1 MMSLQGAL
9 YPWRFRIVLALLA
22 LLVGVIAWRI
32 VDLQVMDQGFLKGQ
46 GDARSVRHIPIPAH
60 RGLITDR
67 NGEPLAVST
76 PVTTL
81 WGNPKELQAARA
93 RWPELA
99 KALGQDAAVLSERL
113 QSQASRE
120 FMYLVR
126 GLTPEQGQ
134 EILDL
139 KIPGVYAQEEFRRF
153 YPAGEVAAHVVGFTD
168 IDDRGREGMELA
180 YDEWLAGVPGKRQVL
195 KDRRGR
201 LIKDVQVT
209 KNAKPGKAMALSI
222 DLRLQYLAH
231 SELRNV
237 VHEYGAKAAS
247 LVMVD
252 VKTGEILAMA
262 NQPTYNPNNRRNLQP
277 AAMRNRAMID
287 VFEPGSTV
295 KPFSIA
301 AALAT
306 GKYQPDSVVNT
317 LPGWMRIGR
326 YTIRDVS
333 RGGMLSLTGILMK
346 SSNVGISKIA
356 LDIGA
361 EPVYAVMQQAG
372 FGQDT
377 GLGFPGERVGNL
389 PNHRKWRDA
398 ETASLAYGY
407 GLSVT
412 AVQLAHAYAVL
423 GNQGTNVP
431 LSLLRLD
438 RAQDGVQVIDKQISG
453 TVLQM
458 LRAVV
463 EEEGGGGARAK
474 VPGYHV
480 GGKSGTAKK
489 ISGTGGYT
497 KDAYRSFFAGVAPLS
512 NPRIAAVVV
521 VDEPSKGQYYGG
533 LVAAP
538 VFGKVM
544 ARALRLMNVA
554 PDNLPPPAELQT
566 AEAAKGKEGAADAD
580 AIESPAAT
588 RRQRRPDPRADARQ
602 PQGSWWRPVPGGA
615 GAAA

>member
-1 MMSLQGAL
+1 MRLQGAL

-22 LLVGVIAWRI
+22 LMIGALAWRI
-32 VDLQVMDQGFLKGQ
+32 VDLQVIDQGFLQNQ
-46 GDARSVRHIPIPAH
+46 GDARSVRHISIPAH

-67 NGEPLAVST
+67 HGEPLAVST

-81 WGNPKELQAARA
+81 WGNPRELQAAQG

-99 KALGQDAAVLSERL
+99 QALGQEPAALQRRL
-113 QSQASRE
+113 KEQAGRE
-120 FMYLVR
+120 FTYLVR

-134 EILDL
+134 RVLDL
-139 KIPGVYAQEEFRRF
+139 GIPGVYSQEEFRRF
-153 YPAGEVAAHVVGFTD
+153 YPAGEVAAHIVGFTD
-168 IDDRGREGMELA
+168 IDDHGREGLELA

-201 LIKDVQVT
+201 LIKDVQVV
-209 KNAKPGKAMALSI
+209 KNAKPGKALALSI

-231 SELRNV
+231 SELRKV
-237 VHEYGAKAAS
+237 VQEHGAKAAS

-252 VKTGEILAMA
+252 VQTGEVLAMA

-277 AAMRNRAMID
+277 SAMRNRALID

-301 AALAT
+301 AALGT
-306 GKYQPDSVVNT
+306 GKYHPESVVNT

-333 RGGMLSLTGILMK
+333 RGGMLNLTGILMK

-356 LDIGA
+356 LDIGP
-361 EPVYAVMQQAG
+361 EPVHSIMQQAG
-372 FGQDT
+372 FGQAT

-412 AVQLAHAYAVL
+412 AAQLAHAYAVL
-423 GNQGTNVP
+423 ANEGNNVP
-431 LSLLRLD
+431 MSLLRLD
-438 RAQDGVQVIDKQISG
+438 QPQEGVQVIDKTIST
-453 TVLQM
+453 TVLRM
-458 LRAVV
+458 LQSVV
-463 EEEGGGGARAK
+463 EEEGGGGTRAK

-480 GGKSGTAKK
+480 AGKSGTAKK

-497 KDAYRSFFAGVAPLS
+497 KNAYRSFFAGVAPVS
-512 NPRIAAVVV
+512 NPRIAIVVV
-521 VDEPSKGQYYGG
+521 VDEPSEGGYYGG

-538 VFGKVM
+538 VFGKVA

-554 PDNLPPPAELQT
+554 PDNLPPPADIQT
-566 AEAAKGKEGAADAD
+566 AEAVKAKGGR
-580 AIESPAAT
+580 I
-588 RRQRRPDPRADARQ
+588 
-602 PQGSWWRPVPGGA
+602 
-615 GAAA
+615 

>member
-372 FGQDT
+372 ILAEA

-566 AEAAKGKEGAADAD
+566 AEAAKGK
-580 AIESPAAT
+580 
-588 RRQRRPDPRADARQ
+588 
-602 PQGSWWRPVPGGA
+602 GGRS
-615 GAAA
+615 

>member
-1 MMSLQGAL
+1 MRLQGAL

-22 LLVGVIAWRI
+22 LMIGAISWRI
-32 VDLQVMDQGFLKGQ
+32 VDLQVLDQAFLKGQ

-67 NGEPLAVST
+67 HGEPLAVST

-81 WGNPKELQAARA
+81 WGNPRELQAARA

-99 KALGQDAAVLSERL
+99 QALGQDTATLTKRL
-113 QSQASRE
+113 QDQAGRE
-120 FMYLVR
+120 FIYLVR
-126 GLTPEQGQ
+126 GLTPQQGQ
-134 EILDL
+134 QVLDL
-139 KIPGVYAQEEFRRF
+139 KIPGVYEQEEFRRF

-180 YDEWLAGVPGKRQVL
+180 YEEWLAGVPGKRQVL

-201 LIKDVQVT
+201 LIKDVQVV
-209 KNAKPGKAMALSI
+209 KNAKAGKALALSI

-231 SELRNV
+231 SELRDV
-237 VHEYGAKAAS
+237 VQQYGAKGAS

-252 VKTGEILAMA
+252 VETGEVLAMA

-277 AAMRNRAMID
+277 AAMRNRALID

-301 AALAT
+301 AALGT
-306 GKYQPDSVVNT
+306 GKYHPESVINT

-333 RGGMLSLTGILMK
+333 RGGQLNLTQILMK

-372 FGQDT
+372 FGQST

-412 AVQLAHAYAVL
+412 AVQLAHAYSVL
-423 GNQGTNVP
+423 GNEGRNVP

-438 RAQDGVQVIDKQISG
+438 QRPEGVQTIDKKISA

-489 ISGTGGYT
+489 ISGAGGYT

-512 NPRIAAVVV
+512 NPRIAIVVV
-521 VDEPSKGQYYGG
+521 VDEPSEGGYYGG

-538 VFGKVM
+538 VFGKVA
-544 ARALRLMNVA
+544 ARALRLLNVA
-554 PDNLPPPAELQT
+554 PDNLPPPAPLQT
-566 AEAAKGKEGAADAD
+566 AEAAKGK
-580 AIESPAAT
+580 
-588 RRQRRPDPRADARQ
+588 
-602 PQGSWWRPVPGGA
+602 GGRI
-615 GAAA
+615 